1 MSMLQKEPISAKDST
16 LPEDKL
22 SNTPSDSKD
31 YSSQSFL
38 HSFVQTIK
46 DVFSDKIK
54 IFHSITDLVDQ
65 I

>member
-1 MSMLQKEPISAKDST
+1 MSMLQKEPVSEK
-16 LPEDKL
+16 EKL

-46 DVFSDKIK
+46 DVFSDKGV
-54 IFHSITDLVDQ
+54 LLL
-65 I
+65 